1 VSVLLQGAVMP
12 DKLMTDAIF
21 EQVDRRV
28 YGGSRTIRMIERAL
42 GVQSDGGHLQGRGGY
57 LNSGLGETVRTSYGI
72 NQGQAHLQNFNTFF
86 NNNRYYYEHFL

>member
-12 DKLMTDAIF
+12 EKMMSDAIF

-42 GVQSDGGHLQGRGGY
+42 GVQNESGHLQGRGGY

-72 NQGQAHLQNFNTFF
+72 GQNQAHTQNFNSFF
-86 NNNRYYYEHFL
+86 NNNR